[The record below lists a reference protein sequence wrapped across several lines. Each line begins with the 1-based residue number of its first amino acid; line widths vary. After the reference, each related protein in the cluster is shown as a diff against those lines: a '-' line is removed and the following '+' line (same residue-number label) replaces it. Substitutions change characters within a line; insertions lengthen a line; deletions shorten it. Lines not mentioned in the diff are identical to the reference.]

1 MASAPQYR
9 PPTLGDL
16 LNNFGVDPQ
25 LVNGGVIGFC
35 DIAEDFLSRLSR
47 HHVQPEQQAQ
57 PSTAGA
63 STPGQGCPAAG
74 GQQQSTSAEGGQQ
87 PPQVP
92 SPYDFWR
99 QIQQSLADYHG
110 AAAPAATADEASRE
124 CRRKCP
130 YASGKQF
137 ELKVDVNG
145 YKQDDLKIK
154 VENGF
159 ITISGRHESGDENSS
174 ESRQFERRHK
184 LPADIILEKMT
195 SKIHKGVLIVAAPLK
210 TVAPPP
216 KKHQVIPIQ
225 VVGGDKPVEAGPK
238 TGPSSPTVSTDEEPM
253 AEDAFEKLE

>member
-1 MASAPQYR
+1 MASTPQYR

-25 LVNGGVIGFC
+25 LVNGGVIGMC

-47 HHVQPEQQAQ
+47 HHTQPEQQQ
-57 PSTAGA
+57 QQGQQTTTEGTST
-63 STPGQGCPAAG
+63 GQGCPAAG
-74 GQQQSTSAEGGQQ
+74 GQSTSATDGQQ
-87 PPQVP
+87 SQVP

-99 QIQQSLADYHG
+99 QIQQTMADYHG
-110 AAAPAATADEASRE
+110 TANATTTEGQTRE

-130 YASGKQF
+130 YTKQF

-145 YKQDDLKIK
+145 YKQEDLKIK

-159 ITISGRHESGDENSS
+159 ITVTGRHESGDEESS
-174 ESRQFERRHK
+174 ESRHFERRQK

-195 SKIHKGVLIVAAPLK
+195 SKMVKGQLIVAAPLK
-210 TVAPPP
+210 SALQP

-225 VVGGDKPVEAGPK
+225 VVGQEKPSDDGK
-238 TGPSSPTVSTDEEPM
+238 KGPSSPGTSTDEEPM
-253 AEDAFEKLE
+253 DAFEKLE

>member
-1 MASAPQYR
+1 MASTPQYR

-25 LVNGGVIGFC
+25 LVNGGVIGLC

-47 HHVQPEQQAQ
+47 HHVQPPGHQAQ
-57 PSTAGA
+57 PSTGA
-63 STPGQGCPAAG
+63 TAGQGCPAAAG
-74 GQQQSTSAEGGQQ
+74 GQQPSSSAEGGQQ
-87 PPQVP
+87 SQIP

-99 QIQQSLADYHG
+99 QIQQSLSDYHG
-110 AAAPAATADEASRE
+110 AVPTATADDSSRE

-159 ITISGRHESGDENSS
+159 ITVSGRHESGDENSS

-184 LPADIILEKMT
+184 LPDDIILEKMT
-195 SKIHKGVLIVAAPLK
+195 SKLIKGHLIVAAPLK
-210 TVAPPP
+210 SVAPPP

-225 VVGGDKPVEAGPK
+225 VVGGQKPTETGAKAGP
-238 TGPSSPTVSTDEEPM
+238 PSPNASTDEEPM